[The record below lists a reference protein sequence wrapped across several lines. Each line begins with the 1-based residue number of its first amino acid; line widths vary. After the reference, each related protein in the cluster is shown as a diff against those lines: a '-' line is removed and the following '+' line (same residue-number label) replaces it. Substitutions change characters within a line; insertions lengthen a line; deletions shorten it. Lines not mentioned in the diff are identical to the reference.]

1 VRITYLNKWYLP
13 HVGGVEQV
21 VDSLARLMA
30 ADGHDVRAVVAS
42 RDRVAHR
49 RVEGGVEIL
58 ELPTF
63 GIVQKVPIAPGYLW
77 FPTRH
82 DEIWHLQEPF
92 PLGTLA
98 VLLRALTRKGARIV
112 VSWHSDVVRQRL
124 LRPAH
129 EAIARAV
136 LDRATIIHVATQAHL
151 DGSRILPRYRD
162 KVEVIPYMVDVE
174 RYRHDA
180 TRPLVRAIRAWA
192 GAAPV
197 ALYVGRLVYYK
208 GLDYLLDAVARVPEL
223 RIVIAGDGVLRE
235 SLRAHAEQLGLRDR
249 IYWTGALSE
258 EDVSAV
264 YSGADFFVLPS
275 THRTEAFGL
284 VQVEA
289 MAAGL
294 PVVSTRLGTGVEI
307 VNEDGV
313 SGILVAPAD
322 AAALA
327 EALRLLATDGAAR
340 ARLSAGALR
349 RAADFTPARLA
360 PRYRALYE
368 RVAQCRR

>member
-1 VRITYLNKWYLP
+1 
-13 HVGGVEQV
+13 
-21 VDSLARLMA
+21 
-30 ADGHDVRAVVAS
+30 
-42 RDRVAHR
+42 
-49 RVEGGVEIL
+49 
-58 ELPTF
+58 
-63 GIVQKVPIAPGYLW
+63 
-77 FPTRH
+77 
-82 DEIWHLQEPF
+82 
-92 PLGTLA
+92 
-98 VLLRALTRKGARIV
+98 
-112 VSWHSDVVRQRL
+112 
-124 LRPAH
+124 
-129 EAIARAV
+129 V

-174 RYRHDA
+174 RYRRDA
-180 TRPLVRAIRAWA
+180 TRPLARAIRTWA
-192 GAAPV
+192 GDAPV

-208 GLDYLLDAVARVPEL
+208 GLDYLLEALALVPEL
-223 RIVIAGDGVLRE
+223 RLVIAGDGVLRAR
-235 SLRAHAEQLGLRDR
+235 LRAHAERLGLRDR
-249 IYWTGALSE
+249 VYWTGALSE
-258 EDVSAV
+258 QDVSAV

-313 SGILVAPAD
+313 SGIHVVPAD

-327 EALRLLATDGAAR
+327 DALRLVASDRACR

-349 RAADFTPARLA
+349 RAEDFTSERLA
-360 PRYRALYE
+360 PRYQALYA
-368 RVAQCRR
+368 RVARSRR